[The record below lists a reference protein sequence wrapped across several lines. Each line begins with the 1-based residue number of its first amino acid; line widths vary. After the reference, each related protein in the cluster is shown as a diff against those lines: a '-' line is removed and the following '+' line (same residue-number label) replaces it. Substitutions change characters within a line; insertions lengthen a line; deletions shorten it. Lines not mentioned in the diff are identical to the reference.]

1 MPSLFASSGQTPVT
15 ADEVMRKKQLAELLM
30 KQAAT
35 PNQQA
40 MDSNS
45 PLLAALVPLMGAFA
59 AKRAQG
65 KATEAERG
73 LMGQRQAELSKIM
86 AAGQGTPDQTVQT
99 PFVDDQAQ
107 FMGQESPAGLVESEQ
122 TIPGKPG
129 GRDAMIQAML
139 ASSMPD
145 IQQLGLKGSL
155 EKPQGQWVPMPGP
168 RGSLIQRNTV
178 TGEMKSV
185 VGQANPLE
193 ALIAAQF
200 SGGVGGED
208 PNAPWKNIVDP
219 KKRDEARIRFGA
231 ASDARVAKEQE
242 EVGNAGQIIGALD
255 RFLYLNENSSTG
267 AQFRVPGAKAAASAF
282 SDDYAEMQSITD
294 LLTPQMRQGMPG
306 AASDRDV
313 AMFRGAT
320 VGLDKPPEANRN
332 IAMGLKI
339 AQQNK
344 IDRANF
350 IANYVTEKGH
360 DRGAD
365 AAWKQYLNA
374 NPIFDP
380 KAKQGSYQLNQNR
393 VDFQDWMQSGGK
405 PVTGPGVVQR
415 PANNSGGLTPEEQ
428 AELEQLRRELAG
440 GR

>member
-1 MPSLFASSGQTPVT
+1 MPSLFGSSGQTPFTTDDVL
-15 ADEVMRKKQLAELLM
+15 RKKQLAEMLAKGSSRTDRL
-30 KQAAT
+30 ALE
-35 PNQQA
+35 
-40 MDSNS
+40 SNS
-45 PLLAALVPLMGAFA
+45 PLLAALVPVLRGLGAR
-59 AKRAQG
+59 RAEKQ
-65 KATEAERG
+65 ASTAEQG
-73 LMGQRQAELSKIM
+73 LMGQRQEELARIM
-86 AAGQGTPDQTVQT
+86 TAGQGTPDQTVQT
-99 PFVDDQAQ
+99 PFVDEQAK

-122 TIPGKPG
+122 MVPGKPG
-129 GRDAMIQAML
+129 GREGIVQAML
-139 ASSMPD
+139 GSSLPEFQD
-145 IQQLGLKGSL
+145 IGLKASL
-155 EKPQGQWVPMPGP
+155 DKPQGQWVPMPGP
-168 RGSLIQRNTV
+168 RGSLIQRNTA
-178 TGEMKSV
+178 TGELKSV
-185 VGQANPLE
+185 VGAEDP
-193 ALIAAQF
+193 AAMLMLGNMRAETTQ
-200 SGGVGGED
+200 D
-208 PNAPWKNIVDP
+208 PNAPWRNITDP

-231 ASDARVAKEQE
+231 AADARAAKEQE

>member
-15 ADEVMRKKQLAELLM
+15 ADDVMRKKQLAEMLM

-155 EKPQGQWVPMPGP
+155 EKPQAQWEQVPGP
-168 RGSLIQRNTV
+168 RGSILQRNTV

-185 VGQANPLE
+185 VGQEPSDILMAGLFGPKLSPTAQKELFEADETAQATANVKTLLDE
-193 ALIAAQF
+193 ALSINDKAY
-200 SGGVGGED
+200 SG
-208 PNAPWKNIVDP
+208 PA
-219 KKRDEARIRFGA
+219 
-231 ASDARVAKEQE
+231 AKERAIGMSWLPGDNE
-242 EVGNAGQIIGALD
+242 AADATVNLDNIMTGQALESLKAVFGGMPTEGERKILLEMQASPSKTPKQRAEIIN
-255 RFLYLNENSSTG
+255 R
-267 AQFRVPGAKAAASAF
+267 AKAAADRRMKFNQEKA
-282 SDDYAEMQSITD
+282 QSLRGGKYFKEAPTIQAPAPTSIDD
-294 LLTPQMRQGMPG
+294 LL
-306 AASDRDV
+306 
-313 AMFRGAT
+313 
-320 VGLDKPPEANRN
+320 K
-332 IAMGLKI
+332 K
-339 AQQNK
+339 
-344 IDRANF
+344 
-350 IANYVTEKGH
+350 Y
-360 DRGAD
+360 
-365 AAWKQYLNA
+365 
-374 NPIFDP
+374 
-380 KAKQGSYQLNQNR
+380 
-393 VDFQDWMQSGGK
+393 
-405 PVTGPGVVQR
+405 
-415 PANNSGGLTPEEQ
+415 
-428 AELEQLRRELAG
+428 
-440 GR
+440 